1 MLKIKPR
8 EPSYFALFVFKMD
21 DDQKELV
28 DKFIKDCEEEL
39 KVETNCFAV
48 FDEEQQEIIVQS
60 AEFGSVEAIV
70 SKGEYLV
77 FKYVPEIPYFDFVNY
92 ESDEFSKVF
101 HTV

>member
-39 KVETNCFAV
+39 KVETNCFDV

-70 SKGEYLV
+70 NKGEYLV
-77 FKYVPEIPYFDFVNY
+77 FKYVPEISYFEFVEY
-92 ESDEFSKVF
+92 ESEEFSRVF

>member
-60 AEFGSVEAIV
+60 AEFGSVEATV
-70 SKGEYLV
+70 NKGEYLV
-77 FKYVPEIPYFDFVNY
+77 FKYVPEIPYFEFVDY
-92 ESDEFSKVF
+92 ESDEFSNMF

>member
-60 AEFGSVEAIV
+60 EFGSVEAIV
-70 SKGEYLV
+70 NKGEYLV
-77 FKYVPEIPYFDFVNY
+77 FKYVPEIPYFEFVDY
-92 ESDEFSKVF
+92 EPDEFSNMF

>member
-21 DDQKELV
+21 EDQKELV

-39 KVETNCFAV
+39 KIKTDCFAV

-60 AEFGSVEAIV
+60 EFGSIETRV
-70 SKGEYLV
+70 KRGDYLV
-77 FKYVPEIPYFDFVNY
+77 FKYVPEIPYFEFTFYNS
-92 ESDEFSKVF
+92 EEFSNIF